1 MELSSELKDTITESK
16 QAKLTK
22 DKWVADAR
30 NQAGSHVL
38 SRALWSII
46 VFVLILCVGGMYINA
61 LSVVSDYVSKV
72 YGWVGLANYSLYI
85 SIALIVLGLIRI
97 VYHSNMKSQ
106 QLNFANQIE
115 SMSLSAFRREY
126 M

>member
-1 MELSSELKDTITESK
+1 
-16 QAKLTK
+16 
-22 DKWVADAR
+22 
-30 NQAGSHVL
+30 
-38 SRALWSII
+38 
-46 VFVLILCVGGMYINA
+46 MYINA

-72 YGWVGLANYSLYI
+72 YDWVGLADYSLYI